1 MISLYTGLRIGE
13 LCALQWKDIDLKGR
27 IVHVRKTVQRIF
39 YKEWT
44 GATKSS
50 VVITAPKTRSA
61 ARDVPL
67 ASFLVPLLRELHCS
81 DPETY
86 VLSGDRKCLEPKT
99 YRTFYKR
106 FLERNNLPMLRF
118 HGLRHTFA
126 TLCIEDG
133 ADCKTVSAL
142 LGHASVNLTLSLY
155 VHPQIEQK
163 RKCIERLPVYE
174 SRRAARRF

>member
-1 MISLYTGLRIGE
+1 MRTAVERYRSERPNSTCTQNR
-13 LCALQWKDIDLKGR
+13 AAHFLQRMDRRCQK
-27 IVHVRKTVQRIF
+27 QR
-39 YKEWT
+39 
-44 GATKSS
+44 GHHRA
-50 VVITAPKTRSA
+50 KTRSA